1 MLIQQQLIGSIK
13 YRINLGE
20 NKEVIIKS
28 LLDQGCIQQDID
40 NAFYVIENAQSI
52 AENQLLEAAK
62 ESNKKNIIIVTVFL
76 LILVIGGGWYY
87 INKTNN
93 EKDMALMVD
102 VTCATMQNSKEF
114 LAAHPEIKTSEDIN
128 NLSASATEE
137 MANSQKELEAIVA
150 LIMKKY
156 NLNKEEFTK
165 RTLNARELLKNSTSL
180 MKDFT
185 NKILEKGCLFR

>member
-62 ESNKKNIIIVTVFL
+62 ESNKKIRNVVKRAISRGLENWQINLKIDKEG
-76 LILVIGGGWYY
+76 ISVIDYY
-87 INKTNN
+87 K
-93 EKDMALMVD
+93 L
-102 VTCATMQNSKEF
+102 
-114 LAAHPEIKTSEDIN
+114 
-128 NLSASATEE
+128 NLF
-137 MANSQKELEAIVA
+137 N
-150 LIMKKY
+150 
-156 NLNKEEFTK
+156 
-165 RTLNARELLKNSTSL
+165 R
-180 MKDFT
+180 
-185 NKILEKGCLFR
+185 